1 MSTQSNVKKFGGS
14 SLADASQIRKVAA
27 IIQDDRHCRF
37 VVVSAPGA
45 RFRGDPKVTDLLIN
59 LHDGAGRVQDRVFS
73 AISDRFMDIVA
84 ELSLSAPFV
93 AIVRDHLDWVRETT
107 VTLTETLEYRKSR
120 GEYLSAL
127 ILAKLLGWRFLD
139 AAEFIRF
146 DASGR
151 FDMAATQACWAKLDL
166 GESRYIIPGFYG
178 AMPDGSIKTFSRG
191 GSDITGAIVAVL
203 TDAAC
208 YQNWTDVSGVYTA
221 HPLIVPDARPIDS
234 LTFSEL
240 RELAYGGAEVLHHE
254 VILVLRPAGIPIR
267 LLNTN
272 RPEDVGSL
280 IIPDSAATPAVVGT
294 IAGLAGRTGFTVIT
308 ITKEMMNAEVGF
320 LHKLLGVFARRNIS
334 VEHVPSGVDVVS
346 VVVDTGR
353 LQGIFAQI
361 HTELEEV
368 CRPDD
373 VEMISYMAL
382 VCVVGRGMA
391 GSPGIASK
399 VLGAVA
405 GAGVNVLMITQGA
418 SEISMTIG
426 VDASKCAAAMRAIH
440 AVFM

>member
-1 MSTQSNVKKFGGS
+1 MSTQCNVKKFGGS

-27 IIQDDRHCRF
+27 IIQSDPYCRF

-45 RFRGDPKVTDLLIN
+45 RSKGDPGVTNLLIN
-59 LHDGAGRVQDRVFS
+59 LHGGVGGAQDRVFG
-73 AISDRFMDIVA
+73 AISDRFMDIVT
-84 ELSLSAPFV
+84 ELSLNAPFV
-93 AIVRDHLDWVRETT
+93 AIVREHLDWIRETAAKSDS
-107 VTLTETLEYRKSR
+107 LDYCKSR

-151 FDMAATQACWAKLDL
+151 FDIGATRACWAKLDL
-166 GESRYIIPGFYG
+166 GESHCIIPGYYG
-178 AMPDGSIKTFSRG
+178 AMPDGSIKTFPRG

-221 HPLIVPDARPIDS
+221 HPDIVPDAHPIAS
-234 LTFSEL
+234 LAFSEL
-240 RELAYGGAEVLHHE
+240 RELAYGGAKVLHHE
-254 VILVLRPAGIPIR
+254 VIPVLRPAGIPIR

-308 ITKEMMNAEVGF
+308 FTKEMMNAEVGF

-346 VVVDTGR
+346 VVVDTECLNGN
-353 LQGIFAQI
+353 FAQI
-361 HTELEEV
+361 RAELDEV
-368 CRPDD
+368 CRADAVTVSSD
-373 VEMISYMAL
+373 MAL

-426 VDASKCAAAMRAIH
+426 VDASDCGAAMRAIH
-440 AVFM
+440 AAFM